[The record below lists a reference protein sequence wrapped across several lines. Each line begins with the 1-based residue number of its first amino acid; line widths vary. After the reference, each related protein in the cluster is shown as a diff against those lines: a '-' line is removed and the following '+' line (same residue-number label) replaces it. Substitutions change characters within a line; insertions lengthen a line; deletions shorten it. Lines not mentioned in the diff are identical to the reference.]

1 MIGSEVFCVEKRLL
15 LFSNPENWCIK
26 VNSRGSFLEP

>member
-1 MIGSEVFCVEKRLL
+1 VIGSEVFSVEYRLL

-26 VNSRGSFLEP
+26 VSSRDSFFEP